1 MDQLE
6 AAENFMKEACN
17 IMSEHGMDC
26 DDAKHRWNALYD
38 ECMEAKK
45 AVDVNLMNSNAN
57 QANLYLEEAGIN
69 AEACLGPAC
78 KPFNTL
84 LEDYTYCCQGC
95 CMAGDFK

>member
-1 MDQLE
+1 MIQRADSSCSVETLLTTIE
-6 AAENFMKEACN
+6 
-17 IMSEHGMDC
+17 
-26 DDAKHRWNALYD
+26 